1 MKNKKEKI
9 SEKELYKL
17 MDAASNMFWFDEA
30 EGLKNRLKKL
40 LWAHRPNEMEY
51 RKEWFTYVIRLVTTC
66 PPLLESPPGFEWVME
81 DLRQILALRK
91 LNPEIDRDFWC
102 AIGKVRGKLRPSKP
116 KRRDK
121 DYYRAMRISHMVKN
135 EGLSK
140 TRAVENLA
148 EEEARYAR
156 SKKVTDQIA
165 NKQREIWESLKKV
178 KEEQLEYVKLLHR

>member
-1 MKNKKEKI
+1 
-9 SEKELYKL
+9 
-17 MDAASNMFWFDEA
+17 
-30 EGLKNRLKKL
+30 
-40 LWAHRPNEMEY
+40 
-51 RKEWFTYVIRLVTTC
+51 
-66 PPLLESPPGFEWVME
+66 
-81 DLRQILALRK
+81 
-91 LNPEIDRDFWC
+91 
-102 AIGKVRGKLRPSKP
+102 
-116 KRRDK
+116 
-121 DYYRAMRISHMVKN
+121 MVKN